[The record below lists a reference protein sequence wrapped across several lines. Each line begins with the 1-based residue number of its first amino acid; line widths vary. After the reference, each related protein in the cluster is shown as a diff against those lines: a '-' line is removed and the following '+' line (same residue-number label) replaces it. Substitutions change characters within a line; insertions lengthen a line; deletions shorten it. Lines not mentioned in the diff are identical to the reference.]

1 MLFDSVSTATMGC
14 CARARTTRAR
24 LSSSAT
30 SMGSVNGGAGIGRKS
45 ILPRRWLLNWIAIMV
60 WFYAGAR
67 GTIRVET
74 LHDAAK
80 NEYVLSIER
89 PEQAVVVERFV
100 DSTEFDTRLR
110 TLEGELED

>member
-1 MLFDSVSTATMGC
+1 
-14 CARARTTRAR
+14 
-24 LSSSAT
+24 
-30 SMGSVNGGAGIGRKS
+30 
-45 ILPRRWLLNWIAIMV
+45 MV

-100 DSTEFDTRLR
+100 DSTQFDTRLR
-110 TLEGELED
+110 TLEGELEDEGCQQIGGPQILPHGWRGPMTH